1 MRLKGN
7 LVPSPNSTVPPPARP
22 SYQPLL
28 NMTCTNVPAAAR
40 GCSDRSTQRALLCT
54 SIPAVATAQ
63 SPTKPPFWKSLLA
76 LVSGSMLNQDTLL
89 LHQEDLLLVHQ
100 EDQVATG
107 A

>member
-1 MRLKGN
+1 MF
-7 LVPSPNSTVPPPARP
+7 
-22 SYQPLL
+22 QLL
-28 NMTCTNVPAAAR
+28 HVAAQTAPH
-40 GCSDRSTQRALLCT
+40 DAALLCT

-89 LHQEDLLLVHQ
+89 LFLPVRLKMQSNNLLNESVVLRPRTRLMLDALHRGV
-100 EDQVATG
+100 EACTT